1 MRLHTETELAVGT
14 GRVVRVRVRPPAR
27 RITLRCAAFGK
38 RPLESSPVQLT
49 RVVFP
54 RARCVAASDPAWSP
68 PVRAMRAA
76 EHSAAVRPLEQAEDA
91 ARRAPNAL
99 RDDTHDAPT
108 GGGDADVAS
117 DLGPH
122 AGRASFA
129 RAASLVEFL
138 CWTSVTVV
146 GGRSCPLC
154 VIARWPTVI
163 AHGSGTG

>member
-1 MRLHTETELAVGT
+1 VFLERANRGFPLCQPSIRGEETVNDMRLHTETELAVGT

-108 GGGDADVAS
+108 GGEMPTSRQTWALTPVAR
-117 DLGPH
+117 LL
-122 AGRASFA
+122 RA
-129 RAASLVEFL
+129 RL
-138 CWTSVTVV
+138 
-146 GGRSCPLC
+146 
-154 VIARWPTVI
+154 
-163 AHGSGTG
+163 H